1 MTRTKAIVRRL
12 PVKTRR
18 LLVWLVN
25 REYGTRKRTVYPFKI
40 KETQPEQKTVNST
53 KNGQMIKTTNVRQKV
68 RYFNGK
74 NRPIF

>member
-1 MTRTKAIVRRL
+1 MARTKAIVRRL

>member
-12 PVKTRR
+12 TVKTRR

-40 KETQPEQKTVNST
+40 KETQPEQKTVNIT